1 MNADLFPLVNH
12 LQQLSIL
19 HEAKSCVIK
28 HRLLTHNLLVGTYGD
43 GRTGESKSKTYGTG
57 SVESTEIR
65 PKPSDCFGVL
75 EIRMHLLGPFPE
87 VALAPMI
94 LVSLLKAGEQ
104 LMLGGVVGIA
114 KQSFLL

>member
-1 MNADLFPLVNH
+1 
-12 LQQLSIL
+12 
-19 HEAKSCVIK
+19 
-28 HRLLTHNLLVGTYGD
+28 
-43 GRTGESKSKTYGTG
+43 
-57 SVESTEIR
+57 
-65 PKPSDCFGVL
+65 
-75 EIRMHLLGPFPE
+75 MHLLGPFPE